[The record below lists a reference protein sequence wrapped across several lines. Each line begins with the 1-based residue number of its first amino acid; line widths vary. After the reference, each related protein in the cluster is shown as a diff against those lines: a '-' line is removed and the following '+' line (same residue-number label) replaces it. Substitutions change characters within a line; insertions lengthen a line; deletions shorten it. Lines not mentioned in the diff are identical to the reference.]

1 MSTQSRGSRFAGTR
15 RRVWLGAA
23 VAVVAV
29 VLTVVSLL
37 LSGADDDRTPSAAA
51 GETTASETT
60 ASTTT
65 APPVVPAPTA
75 PTPAPTPETTPEP
88 TGPTGDV
95 DDPPPSRPAVA
106 LDAAAEAGDGVSASL
121 VSLDAIEGTATGPGN
136 IAGPALRITVRIEN
150 GTDEPVSLDGVV
162 VDLAS
167 GRDLVPA
174 SPLDDPSAAPF
185 AGTVAPGEHADG
197 VYVFTIP
204 EEDRGSVT
212 VSVGY
217 RAGAP
222 FMVFTGSAS

>member
-1 MSTQSRGSRFAGTR
+1 MSTQSPGNRFAGTR

-23 VAVVAV
+23 VAVVVV
-29 VLTVVSLL
+29 VLTGVSLL
-37 LSGADDDRTPSAAA
+37 LSGGDDDRTPSAAA
-51 GETTASETT
+51 GETTAS
-60 ASTTT
+60 TTT
-65 APPVVPAPTA
+65 APPVVAAPTA

-95 DDPPPSRPAVA
+95 DDPPPSRPACA
-106 LDAAAEAGDGVSASL
+106 LDAAAEVGDGVSASL

-150 GTDEPVSLDGVV
+150 GTDEPVSLGGVV

-217 RAGAP
+217 QAGAP
-222 FMVFTGSAS
+222 LMVFTGSAS

>member
-1 MSTQSRGSRFAGTR
+1 MSTQSPGNRFAGTR

-23 VAVVAV
+23 VAVVVV
-29 VLTVVSLL
+29 VLTGVSLL
-37 LSGADDDRTPSAAA
+37 LSGGDDDRTPSAAA
-51 GETTASETT
+51 GETTAS
-60 ASTTT
+60 TTT
-65 APPVVPAPTA
+65 APPVVAAPTA

-106 LDAAAEAGDGVSASL
+106 LDAAAEVGDGVSASL

-150 GTDEPVSLDGVV
+150 GTDQPVSLGGVV

-217 RAGAP
+217 QAGAP
-222 FMVFTGSAS
+222 LMVFTGSAS

>member
-1 MSTQSRGSRFAGTR
+1 MSTQSPGNRFAGTR

-23 VAVVAV
+23 VAVVVV

-37 LSGADDDRTPSAAA
+37 LSGGDDDRTPSAAA
-51 GETTASETT
+51 GETTAS
-60 ASTTT
+60 TTT
-65 APPVVPAPTA
+65 APPVVATPTA

-88 TGPTGDV
+88 TGPTGNV
-95 DDPPPSRPAVA
+95 DDPPPSRSAVA
-106 LDAAAEAGDGVSASL
+106 LDAAAQVGDGVSASL

-150 GTDEPVSLDGVV
+150 GTDEPVSLGGVV

-174 SPLDDPSAAPF
+174 SPLDDPSTAPF

-217 RAGAP
+217 QAGAP
-222 FMVFTGSAS
+222 LMVFTGSAS

>member
-1 MSTQSRGSRFAGTR
+1 MSTQSPGNRFAGTR

-23 VAVVAV
+23 VAVVVV
-29 VLTVVSLL
+29 VLTGVSLL
-37 LSGADDDRTPSAAA
+37 LSGGDDDRTPSAAA
-51 GETTASETT
+51 GETTAS
-60 ASTTT
+60 TTT
-65 APPVVPAPTA
+65 APPVVAAPTA

-88 TGPTGDV
+88 TGPTGNV

-106 LDAAAEAGDGVSASL
+106 LDAAAQVGDGVSASL

-150 GTDEPVSLDGVV
+150 GTDEPVSLGGVV

-217 RAGAP
+217 QAGAP
-222 FMVFTGSAS
+222 LMVFTGSAS

>member
-1 MSTQSRGSRFAGTR
+1 MSTQSPGNRFAGTR

-23 VAVVAV
+23 VAVVVV

-37 LSGADDDRTPSAAA
+37 LSGGDDDRTPSAAA
-51 GETTASETT
+51 GETTAS
-60 ASTTT
+60 TTT
-65 APPVVPAPTA
+65 APPVVAAPTA
-75 PTPAPTPETTPEP
+75 PAPAPTPDTTPEP
-88 TGPTGDV
+88 TEPTRDV

-106 LDAAAEAGDGVSASL
+106 LDAAAEVGDGISASL

-150 GTDEPVSLDGVV
+150 GTDEPVSLGGVA

-167 GRDLVPA
+167 GRDLEPA
-174 SPLDDPSAAPF
+174 SPLNDPSAAPF

-222 FMVFTGSAS
+222 LLVFTGSAS

>member
-1 MSTQSRGSRFAGTR
+1 MSTQSPGNRFAGTR

-51 GETTASETT
+51 GETTAS
-60 ASTTT
+60 TTT

-75 PTPAPTPETTPEP
+75 PTPAPTPETTPETTPEP

-150 GTDEPVSLDGVV
+150 GTDEPVSLGGVV

-217 RAGAP
+217 QAGAP

>member
-1 MSTQSRGSRFAGTR
+1 
-15 RRVWLGAA
+15 
-23 VAVVAV
+23 
-29 VLTVVSLL
+29 VVS
-37 LSGADDDRTPSAAA
+37 
-51 GETTASETT
+51 
-60 ASTTT
+60 
-65 APPVVPAPTA
+65 APTA
-75 PTPAPTPETTPEP
+75 PTPQSTPEP
-88 TGPTGDV
+88 TGPTDDV

-136 IAGPALRITVRIEN
+136 IAGPALRITVRIAN
-150 GTDEPVSLDGVV
+150 GTDEPVSLGGVV

-174 SPLDDPSAAPF
+174 SPLGDPSAAPF

-217 RAGAP
+217 QAGAP
-222 FMVFTGSAS
+222 LLVFTGSAS

>member
-1 MSTQSRGSRFAGTR
+1 MSSQSPGNRFAGTR

-23 VAVVAV
+23 VAVV

-37 LSGADDDRTPSAAA
+37 FSGADDDRTPSAAA
-51 GETTASETT
+51 GETT

-75 PTPAPTPETTPEP
+75 PTPAPTPETTPETTPEP

-106 LDAAAEAGDGVSASL
+106 LDAAADAGDGVSASL

-150 GTDEPVSLDGVV
+150 GTDEPVSLGGVV

-217 RAGAP
+217 QAGAP

>member
-1 MSTQSRGSRFAGTR
+1 MSTQSPGSRFAGTR

-51 GETTASETT
+51 GETTAS
-60 ASTTT
+60 TTT

-75 PTPAPTPETTPEP
+75 PTPAPTPETTPETTPEP

-106 LDAAAEAGDGVSASL
+106 LDTAAEAGDGVSASL

-150 GTDEPVSLDGVV
+150 GTDEPVSLGGVV

-217 RAGAP
+217 QAGAP

>member
-1 MSTQSRGSRFAGTR
+1 MSTQSPGNRFAGTR

-23 VAVVAV
+23 VAVVVV

-37 LSGADDDRTPSAAA
+37 LSGGDDDRTPSAAA
-51 GETTASETT
+51 GETTAS
-60 ASTTT
+60 TTT
-65 APPVVPAPTA
+65 APPVVAAPTA

-88 TGPTGDV
+88 AGPTGNV

-106 LDAAAEAGDGVSASL
+106 LDAAAQVGDGVSASL

-150 GTDEPVSLDGVV
+150 GTDEPVSLGGVV

-217 RAGAP
+217 QAGAP
-222 FMVFTGSAS
+222 LMVFTGSAS

>member
-1 MSTQSRGSRFAGTR
+1 MSTQSPGNRFAGTR

-23 VAVVAV
+23 VAVVVV

-37 LSGADDDRTPSAAA
+37 LSGGDDDRTPSAAA
-51 GETTASETT
+51 GETTAS
-60 ASTTT
+60 TTT
-65 APPVVPAPTA
+65 APPVVAAPTA

-88 TGPTGDV
+88 TGPTGNV

-106 LDAAAEAGDGVSASL
+106 LDAAAQVGDGVSASL

-150 GTDEPVSLDGVV
+150 GTDEPVSLGGVV

-217 RAGAP
+217 QAGAP
-222 FMVFTGSAS
+222 LMVFTGSAS

>member
-1 MSTQSRGSRFAGTR
+1 MSTQSPGNRFAGTR

-23 VAVVAV
+23 VAVVVV

-37 LSGADDDRTPSAAA
+37 LSGGDDDRTPSAAA
-51 GETTASETT
+51 GETTAS
-60 ASTTT
+60 TTT
-65 APPVVPAPTA
+65 APPVVAAPTA
-75 PTPAPTPETTPEP
+75 PTPAPTPETTPETTPEP
-88 TGPTGDV
+88 TGPTGNV

-106 LDAAAEAGDGVSASL
+106 LDAAAQVGDGVSASL

-150 GTDEPVSLDGVV
+150 GTDEPVSLGGVV

-217 RAGAP
+217 QAGAP
-222 FMVFTGSAS
+222 LMVFTGSAS

>member
-1 MSTQSRGSRFAGTR
+1 MSTQSPGSRFAGTR

-51 GETTASETT
+51 GETTAS
-60 ASTTT
+60 TTT

-75 PTPAPTPETTPEP
+75 PTPAPTPETT
-88 TGPTGDV
+88 GPTGDV
-95 DDPPPSRPAVA
+95 DDPPPSRPADA

-150 GTDEPVSLDGVV
+150 GTDEPVSLGGVV

-217 RAGAP
+217 QAGAP

>member
-1 MSTQSRGSRFAGTR
+1 
-15 RRVWLGAA
+15 
-23 VAVVAV
+23 VVA
-29 VLTVVSLL
+29 
-37 LSGADDDRTPSAAA
+37 
-51 GETTASETT
+51 
-60 ASTTT
+60 
-65 APPVVPAPTA
+65 APTA
-75 PTPAPTPETTPEP
+75 PTPAPAPETTPEP
-88 TGPTGDV
+88 TGPTGNV

-106 LDAAAEAGDGVSASL
+106 LDAAAEVGDGVSASL

-174 SPLDDPSAAPF
+174 SPLDDPSVAPF
-185 AGTVAPGEHADG
+185 TGTVAPGEHADG

-217 RAGAP
+217 QAGAP
-222 FMVFTGSAS
+222 LMVFTGSAS

>member
-1 MSTQSRGSRFAGTR
+1 MSTQSPGNRFAGTR

-23 VAVVAV
+23 VAVVVV
-29 VLTVVSLL
+29 VLTGVSLL
-37 LSGADDDRTPSAAA
+37 LSGGDDDRTPSAAA
-51 GETTASETT
+51 GETTAS
-60 ASTTT
+60 TTT
-65 APPVVPAPTA
+65 APPVVAAPTA

-106 LDAAAEAGDGVSASL
+106 LDAAAEVGDGVSASL

-150 GTDEPVSLDGVV
+150 GTDEPVSLGGVV

-217 RAGAP
+217 QAGAP
-222 FMVFTGSAS
+222 LMVFTGSAS

>member
-1 MSTQSRGSRFAGTR
+1 MSTQSPGNRFAGTR

-23 VAVVAV
+23 VAVVVV
-29 VLTVVSLL
+29 VLTGVSLL
-37 LSGADDDRTPSAAA
+37 LSGGDDDRTPSAAA
-51 GETTASETT
+51 GETTAS
-60 ASTTT
+60 TTT
-65 APPVVPAPTA
+65 APPVVAAPTA

-88 TGPTGDV
+88 TGPTGNV

-106 LDAAAEAGDGVSASL
+106 LDAAAEVGDGVSASL

-150 GTDEPVSLDGVV
+150 GTDQPVSLGGVV

-217 RAGAP
+217 QAGAP
-222 FMVFTGSAS
+222 LMVFTGSAS

>member
-1 MSTQSRGSRFAGTR
+1 MSTQSPGNRFAGTR

-23 VAVVAV
+23 VAVVVV
-29 VLTVVSLL
+29 VLTGVSLL
-37 LSGADDDRTPSAAA
+37 LSGGDDDRTPSAAA
-51 GETTASETT
+51 GETTAS
-60 ASTTT
+60 TTT
-65 APPVVPAPTA
+65 APPVVAAPTA
-75 PTPAPTPETTPEP
+75 PTPAPTPETTPETTPEP

-106 LDAAAEAGDGVSASL
+106 LDAAAEVGDGVSASL

-150 GTDEPVSLDGVV
+150 GTDEPVSLGGVV

-217 RAGAP
+217 QAGAP
-222 FMVFTGSAS
+222 LMVFTGSAS

>member
-1 MSTQSRGSRFAGTR
+1 MSTQSPGSRFAGTR

-51 GETTASETT
+51 GETTAS
-60 ASTTT
+60 TTT

-75 PTPAPTPETTPEP
+75 PTPAPTPETTPETTPEP

-106 LDAAAEAGDGVSASL
+106 LDEAAEVGDGVSASL

-150 GTDEPVSLDGVV
+150 GTDEPVSLGGVV

-217 RAGAP
+217 QAGAP

>member
-1 MSTQSRGSRFAGTR
+1 MSTQSPGNRFAGAR

-23 VAVVAV
+23 VVVVV

-37 LSGADDDRTPSAAA
+37 FSGGDDDRTPSAAA
-51 GETTASETT
+51 GETTASTT
-60 ASTTT
+60 P
-65 APPVVPAPTA
+65 APPVVAAPTA
-75 PTPAPTPETTPEP
+75 PTPAPTPQP

-106 LDAAAEAGDGVSASL
+106 LDAAAEVGDGVSASL

-150 GTDEPVSLDGVV
+150 GTDEPVSLGGVV

-217 RAGAP
+217 QAGAP
-222 FMVFTGSAS
+222 LMVFTGSAS

>member
-1 MSTQSRGSRFAGTR
+1 MSTQSPGSRFAGTR

-51 GETTASETT
+51 GETTAS
-60 ASTTT
+60 TTT

-75 PTPAPTPETTPEP
+75 PTPAPTPET

-136 IAGPALRITVRIEN
+136 IAGPALRITVRIQN
-150 GTDEPVSLDGVV
+150 GTGAPVSLDGVV

-167 GRDLVPA
+167 GPDLVPA
-174 SPLDDPSAAPF
+174 SPLTDPSAAPF
-185 AGTVAPGEHADG
+185 AGTVAPDEHADG

-204 EEDRGSVT
+204 EADRESVT

-217 RAGAP
+217 QAGAP
-222 FMVFTGSAS
+222 LMVFTGSAG

>member
-1 MSTQSRGSRFAGTR
+1 MSTQSPGNRFAGTR

-23 VAVVAV
+23 VAVVVV

-37 LSGADDDRTPSAAA
+37 LSGGDDDRTPSAAA
-51 GETTASETT
+51 GETTAS
-60 ASTTT
+60 TTT
-65 APPVVPAPTA
+65 APPVVAAPTA
-75 PTPAPTPETTPEP
+75 PTPAPTPETTPETTPEP
-88 TGPTGDV
+88 TGPTGIV
-95 DDPPPSRPAVA
+95 DDPPPSRSAVA
-106 LDAAAEAGDGVSASL
+106 LDAAAQVGDGVSASL

-150 GTDEPVSLDGVV
+150 GTDEPVSLGGVV

-217 RAGAP
+217 QAGAP
-222 FMVFTGSAS
+222 LMVFTGSAS

>member
-1 MSTQSRGSRFAGTR
+1 MSTQSPGNRFAGTR

-23 VAVVAV
+23 VAVVVV

-37 LSGADDDRTPSAAA
+37 LSGGDDDRTPSAAA
-51 GETTASETT
+51 GETTAS
-60 ASTTT
+60 TTT
-65 APPVVPAPTA
+65 APPVVAAPTA

-106 LDAAAEAGDGVSASL
+106 LDAAAEVGDGVSASL

-150 GTDEPVSLDGVV
+150 GTDEPVSLGGVV

-204 EEDRGSVT
+204 EEDRGSVA

-217 RAGAP
+217 QAGAP
-222 FMVFTGSAS
+222 LMVFTGSAS

>member
-1 MSTQSRGSRFAGTR
+1 MSTQSPGSRFMGKHR
-15 RRVWLGAA
+15 WVWLGSAVAA
-23 VAVVAV
+23 VVV
-29 VLTVVSLL
+29 VLVVLGL
-37 LSGADDDRTPSAAA
+37 LSRYGDDDRTPSSA
-51 GETTASETT
+51 GAEET

-65 APPVVPAPTA
+65 APPVASATTAPPVVSAPTA
-75 PTPAPTPETTPEP
+75 PTPQSTPEP
-88 TGPTGDV
+88 TGPTDDV

-106 LDAAAEAGDGVSASL
+106 LDEAAEVGDGVSASL

-136 IAGPALRITVRIEN
+136 IAGPALRITVRIAN
-150 GTDEPVSLDGVV
+150 GTDEPVSLGGVV

-174 SPLDDPSAAPF
+174 SPLGDPSAAPF

-217 RAGAP
+217 QAGAP
-222 FMVFTGSAS
+222 LMVFTGSAS

>member
-1 MSTQSRGSRFAGTR
+1 MSTQSPGSRFAGTR

-51 GETTASETT
+51 GETTAS
-60 ASTTT
+60 TTT

-75 PTPAPTPETTPEP
+75 PTPAPTPETTPEPTPEP

-150 GTDEPVSLDGVV
+150 GTDEPVSLGGVV

-217 RAGAP
+217 QAGAP

>member
-1 MSTQSRGSRFAGTR
+1 MSTQSPGNRFAGTR
-15 RRVWLGAA
+15 RRLWLGAA
-23 VAVVAV
+23 VAVVVV

-37 LSGADDDRTPSAAA
+37 LSGGDDDRTPSAAA
-51 GETTASETT
+51 GETTAATT
-60 ASTTT
+60 S
-65 APPVVPAPTA
+65 APPVVAAPTA

-106 LDAAAEAGDGVSASL
+106 LDVAAEVGDGVSASL
-121 VSLDAIEGTATGPGN
+121 VSLDAVEGTATGPGN

-150 GTDEPVSLDGVV
+150 GTAEPVSLGGVV

-185 AGTVAPGEHADG
+185 AGTVAPGDHADG

-222 FMVFTGSAS
+222 LMVFTGSAS

>member
-1 MSTQSRGSRFAGTR
+1 MSTQSPGNRFAGTR

-23 VAVVAV
+23 VAVVVV
-29 VLTVVSLL
+29 VLTGVSLL
-37 LSGADDDRTPSAAA
+37 LSGGDDDRTPSAAA
-51 GETTASETT
+51 GETTAS
-60 ASTTT
+60 TTT
-65 APPVVPAPTA
+65 APPVVAAPTA

-106 LDAAAEAGDGVSASL
+106 LDAAAEVGDGVSASL

-150 GTDEPVSLDGVV
+150 GTDEPVSLGGVV

-204 EEDRGSVT
+204 EEDRGSVA

-217 RAGAP
+217 QAGAP
-222 FMVFTGSAS
+222 LMVFTGSAS

>member
-1 MSTQSRGSRFAGTR
+1 MSTQSPGNRFAGTR

-23 VAVVAV
+23 VAVVV

-37 LSGADDDRTPSAAA
+37 LSGGDDDRTPSAAA
-51 GETTASETT
+51 GETTAS
-60 ASTTT
+60 TTT
-65 APPVVPAPTA
+65 APPVVAAPTA

-88 TGPTGDV
+88 TGPTGNV

-106 LDAAAEAGDGVSASL
+106 LDAAAQVGDGVSASL

-150 GTDEPVSLDGVV
+150 GTDEPVSLGGVV

-217 RAGAP
+217 QAGAP
-222 FMVFTGSAS
+222 LMVFTGSAS

>member
-1 MSTQSRGSRFAGTR
+1 MSTQSPGSRFAGTR

-51 GETTASETT
+51 GETTAS
-60 ASTTT
+60 TTT

-88 TGPTGDV
+88 TPEPTGPTGDV

-106 LDAAAEAGDGVSASL
+106 LDAAADAGDGVSASL

-150 GTDEPVSLDGVV
+150 GTDEPVSLGGVV

-167 GRDLVPA
+167 DRDLVPA

-217 RAGAP
+217 QAGAP

>member
-1 MSTQSRGSRFAGTR
+1 MSTQSPGNRFAGTR

-23 VAVVAV
+23 VAVVVV

-37 LSGADDDRTPSAAA
+37 LSGGDDDRTPSAAA
-51 GETTASETT
+51 GGTT

-65 APPVVPAPTA
+65 APPVAAAPTA
-75 PTPAPTPETTPEP
+75 PTPAPTPETTPETTPEP

-106 LDAAAEAGDGVSASL
+106 LDAAAEVGDGVSASL

-150 GTDEPVSLDGVV
+150 GTDEPVSLGGVV

-217 RAGAP
+217 QAGAP
-222 FMVFTGSAS
+222 LMVFTGSAS

>member
-1 MSTQSRGSRFAGTR
+1 MSTQSPGNRFAGTR

-23 VAVVAV
+23 VAVVVV

-37 LSGADDDRTPSAAA
+37 LSGGDDDRTPSAAA
-51 GETTASETT
+51 GETTAS
-60 ASTTT
+60 TTT
-65 APPVVPAPTA
+65 APPVVAAPTA
-75 PTPAPTPETTPEP
+75 PTPAPTPETTPETTPEP

-106 LDAAAEAGDGVSASL
+106 LDAAAEVGDGVSASL

-150 GTDEPVSLDGVV
+150 GTDEPVSLGGVV

-217 RAGAP
+217 QAGAP
-222 FMVFTGSAS
+222 LMVFTGSAS

>member
-1 MSTQSRGSRFAGTR
+1 MSTNSPGGRFAGTR
-15 RRVWLGAA
+15 RQVWLGAA
-23 VAVVAV
+23 VVV
-29 VLTVVSLL
+29 VLAVLGLL
-37 LSGADDDRTPSAAA
+37 FTGGDDDRTPSSAAE
-51 GETTASETT
+51 ETAATA
-60 ASTTT
+60 T
-65 APPVVPAPTA
+65 APPVVAAPTA
-75 PTPAPTPETTPEP
+75 ATPEP
-88 TGPTGDV
+88 TGPTENA

-106 LDAAAEAGDGVSASL
+106 LDEAAEVGDGVSASL

-150 GTDEPVSLDGVV
+150 GTDELLSLDGVV

-174 SPLDDPSAAPF
+174 SPLGDPSAAPF
-185 AGTVAPGEHADG
+185 TGTVAPGEHADG

-217 RAGAP
+217 QAGAP
-222 FMVFTGSAS
+222 LMVFSGSAS